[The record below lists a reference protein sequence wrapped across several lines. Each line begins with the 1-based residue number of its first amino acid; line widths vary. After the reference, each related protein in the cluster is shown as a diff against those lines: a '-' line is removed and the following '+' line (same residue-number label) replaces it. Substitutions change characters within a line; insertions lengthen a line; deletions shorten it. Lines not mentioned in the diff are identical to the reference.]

1 MNERARI
8 AAVGVLRSIGTSRGV
23 LLTRSDCAITSGHVT
38 SDELLRG
45 RLLDELTR
53 RQLPSGGWATSTT
66 SKQAALESS
75 CLAALA
81 LGLRSDGAHRV
92 QDFLLRVQNP
102 NGSWPAFVG
111 DDPDG
116 GWVTSLALIAL
127 RDYVPGIP
135 ARLRGFHWLLKFA
148 GKESNWL
155 WKWKFRTTDRHVR
168 FDPDKYGW
176 PWFPDT
182 VSWVVPTGFAILA
195 LNQVPCSCGD
205 LGQTPHRVKLG
216 IEMLIDRAC
225 PSGGWNAGNG
235 VVYGAPLSPHL
246 DDTAIALLALSGK
259 KEVPPIQRAVQWLEN
274 PAQGLRAPWSVAW
287 TILALAAHRRP
298 VESQLACLRSLPD
311 LFAVEDTSTL
321 AVMCLALDY
330 RDTLSA
336 FGVAI

>member
-1 MNERARI
+1 MNERARV
-8 AAVGVLRSIGTSRGV
+8 AAVGVLRSIGTSRAV
-23 LLTRSDCAITSGHVT
+23 LLTRSDPAITSGCVT

-66 SKQAALESS
+66 SKQAALEPS
-75 CLAALA
+75 CLAAIA
-81 LGLRSDGAHRV
+81 LRLRTDAARV
-92 QDFLLRVQNP
+92 QEFLQRLQNP
-102 NGSWPAFVG
+102 NGSWPAFEG

-116 GWVTSLALIAL
+116 AWVTSLAMIAL

-135 ARLRGFHWLLKFA
+135 ARLRGFHWLLRFA

-182 VSWVVPTGFAILA
+182 VSWVVPTSFAILA
-195 LNQVPCSCGD
+195 VNQVPCSCGD
-205 LGQTPHRVKLG
+205 LGRAPHRVTLG
-216 IEMLIDRAC
+216 IEMLMDRAC

-235 VVYGAPLSPHL
+235 VVFGAPLSPHL
-246 DDTAIALLALSGK
+246 DDTAIALLALFARK
-259 KEVPPIQRAVQWLEN
+259 KVPLVQSAVRWLEN
-274 PAQGLRAPWSVAW
+274 TARELRSPWSLAW

>member
-1 MNERARI
+1 
-8 AAVGVLRSIGTSRGV
+8 
-23 LLTRSDCAITSGHVT
+23 
-38 SDELLRG
+38 
-45 RLLDELTR
+45 
-53 RQLPSGGWATSTT
+53 
-66 SKQAALESS
+66 
-75 CLAALA
+75 
-81 LGLRSDGAHRV
+81 
-92 QDFLLRVQNP
+92 
-102 NGSWPAFVG
+102 
-111 DDPDG
+111 
-116 GWVTSLALIAL
+116 
-127 RDYVPGIP
+127 
-135 ARLRGFHWLLKFA
+135 
-148 GKESNWL
+148 
-155 WKWKFRTTDRHVR
+155 
-168 FDPDKYGW
+168 
-176 PWFPDT
+176 
-182 VSWVVPTGFAILA
+182 
-195 LNQVPCSCGD
+195 
-205 LGQTPHRVKLG
+205 VKLG
-216 IEMLIDRAC
+216 IEMLIGRAC